1 MNTVDLEV
9 EGMSCGACTK
19 HVTQALQTVAGVGE
33 VEVNLSTGRVRVQGS
48 FPTGSAPLLQS
59 LAAAGY
65 SAKVSDSL
73 EDAAPAKT
81 PGCGSGARGSGG
93 CCCS

>member
-1 MNTVDLEV
+1 
-9 EGMSCGACTK
+9 MSCGACTK
-19 HVTQALQTVAGVGE
+19 HVTNALQAVPGVGE

-48 FPTGSAPLLQS
+48 FPAGSAPLLQS

-65 SAKVSDSL
+65 PAKVSDNPEVVPST
-73 EDAAPAKT
+73 KT
-81 PGCGSGARGSGG
+81 SGCGSSASGHGG

>member
-19 HVTQALQTVAGVGE
+19 HVTQALQTVAGVGS
-33 VEVNLSTGRVRVQGS
+33 VEVNLSAGRVCVQGD
-48 FPTGSAPLLQS
+48 FPFGSAPLLQS

-65 SAKVSDSL
+65 RAKVSGSVG
-73 EDAAPAKT
+73 ATSHAKAS
-81 PGCGSGARGSGG
+81 GCGASAGSRGG

>member
-19 HVTQALQTVAGVGE
+19 HVTQALQTVAGVSE

-48 FPTGSAPLLQS
+48 FPTGSAPLLES

-65 SAKVSDSL
+65 
-73 EDAAPAKT
+73 PAKLSDG
-81 PGCGSGARGSGG
+81 PEIASPEKASGCGSSASGRGG

>member
-1 MNTVDLEV
+1 MNTIDLEV
-9 EGMSCGACTK
+9 EGMSCGACTN
-19 HVTQALQTVAGVGE
+19 HVTKALQAVAGVGE
-33 VEVNLSTGRVRVQGS
+33 VEANLSTGRVRVQGS

-65 SAKVSDSL
+65 PAKVSDNPEVVPST
-73 EDAAPAKT
+73 KT
-81 PGCGSGARGSGG
+81 SGCGSSASGRGG

>member
-19 HVTQALQTVAGVGE
+19 HVTKALRAVSGVGE
-33 VEVNLSTGRVRVQGS
+33 VEVSLSTGRVRVQGN
-48 FPTGSAPLLQS
+48 FPTGSAVLLQS

-65 SAKVSDSL
+65 PAKVSSSPVT
-73 EDAAPAKT
+73 APSSKT
-81 PGCGSGARGSGG
+81 LGCGSGTPGRGD
-93 CCCS
+93 CFCS

>member
-19 HVTQALQTVAGVGE
+19 HVTKALRAVSGVGE
-33 VEVNLSTGRVRVQGS
+33 VEVSLSTGRVRVQGN
-48 FPTGSAPLLQS
+48 FPTGSAVLLQS

-65 SAKVSDSL
+65 PAKVSGSVG
-73 EDAAPAKT
+73 ATSPAKISE
-81 PGCGSGARGSGG
+81 CGSSAGDRGG

>member
-19 HVTQALQTVAGVGE
+19 HVTQALQAVADVGE

-65 SAKVSDSL
+65 PAKVSDNP
-73 EDAAPAKT
+73 EVVPPAKT
-81 PGCGSGARGSGG
+81 SGCGSSAGGRGG

>member
-1 MNTVDLEV
+1 MNTIDLEV

-19 HVTQALQTVAGVGE
+19 HVTNALQAVTGVGE

-65 SAKVSDSL
+65 PAKVSASL
-73 EDAAPAKT
+73 EIAPPTKT
-81 PGCGSGARGSGG
+81 SGCGSGVSGRGG